1 MLSPQIIEIEEKLK
15 EFSLE
20 DKQWLLEQLQKHL
33 EGLKDNENRKQAKDL
48 ITETLNKVKKM
59 PDNCY
64 QEVWQKFD
72 DACSRIS
79 GNVNESDVL

>member
-1 MLSPQIIEIEEKLK
+1 MLSPQIIEIEQKLR

-20 DKQWLLEQLQKHL
+20 DKKWLLEQLNKHL
-33 EGLKDNENRKQAKDL
+33 EALKENENRQQAKDL
-48 ITETLNKVKKM
+48 ITETLNEVQNM

-79 GNVNESDVL
+79 VNLKESDLL